1 MLISIPLTMAQ
12 HSNRQWYLDI
22 PLLLPVLILL
32 SIGFVMISSASFSF
46 GEHRLNDNLFFLKRH
61 LLYLCLGAVLIFITY
76 LVPAKLWSSLSRLW
90 IMLSLILLILVLI
103 PGIGRELNGSRRWL
117 ALGGFTIQVSELV
130 KVAIV
135 VFLSTYLNKYR
146 QEIEQDWRHFA
157 KLLLMLA
164 VVTVLLLREPDF
176 GSVVVIGTTF
186 FAMLFLGGVK
196 LRQYIGLVSICVV
209 ALWWLKDSSPYRMAR
224 ITAYL
229 DPWSDQFNSGYQLV
243 QSLIAFGR
251 GEWVGVGLGQSVQKM
266 LYLPEAHTDFVFAI
280 FAEEFGFIGVVV
292 LVFLYCFFIVRIFS
306 LSRLAISRQEWYP
319 AFIFIGFGLL
329 ISIQS
334 FINMGVNA
342 GLLPTKGLTLPFVSY
357 GGSSLLVSCAMVGMM
372 LRLAHDLHAV
382 DKDNRRVA
390 HDRR

>member
-1 MLISIPLTMAQ
+1 
-12 HSNRQWYLDI
+12 
-22 PLLLPVLILL
+22 
-32 SIGFVMISSASFSF
+32 VMISSASFSF
-46 GEHRLNDNLFFLKRH
+46 GEHRLNDDVFFLKRH
-61 LLYLCLGAVLIFITY
+61 LMYLCLGALFMFLTY

-90 IMLSLILLILVLI
+90 IVLSLLLLVMVLV

-117 ALGGFTIQVSELV
+117 AIGGFTIQVSELV
-130 KVAIV
+130 KVAMV
-135 VFLSTYLNKYR
+135 VFLSTYLTQYR
-146 QEIEQDWRHFA
+146 REIGEDWRHFA
-157 KLLLMLA
+157 KLLAMLA

-280 FAEEFGFIGVVV
+280 FAEEFGFIGVVG
-292 LVFLYCFFIVRIFS
+292 LVFLYCFLIARIFS
-306 LSRLAISRQEWYP
+306 LSRLAIARQEWYP
-319 AFIFIGFGLL
+319 AFSFIGFGLL
-329 ISIQS
+329 ISIQT

-342 GLLPTKGLTLPFVSY
+342 GLLPTKGLTLPFISY

-372 LRLAHDLHAV
+372 LRLAHDLHAL
-382 DKDNRRVA
+382 DKNNRRVVD
-390 HDRR
+390 DRR

>member
-1 MLISIPLTMAQ
+1 MSQ

>member
-1 MLISIPLTMAQ
+1 MSQ

-334 FINMGVNA
+334 FINLGVNA